1 MKKKYFV
8 LFVDDK
14 EMNNHLTKAVIDVDE
29 LPIHPIIHTSP
40 IKALEELN
48 TISDFP
54 THIFVDVNMPEL
66 DGIPFVKK
74 FEETFPQSNTR
85 IYFLSAATLNPEVE
99 EEIKKLKSVYGYFEK
114 PFSLEIAQKV
124 FDLEG
129 NEEE

>member
-1 MKKKYFV
+1 MKEKYSV

-14 EMNNHLTKAVIDVDE
+14 EMNNHLTKAVIEVDE

-66 DGIPFVKK
+66 NGIPFVKK
-74 FEETFPQSNTR
+74 FEETFPHSDTR
-85 IYFLSAATLNPEVE
+85 IYFLSAALHDEVAD
-99 EEIKKLKSVYGYFEK
+99 EIKNLKSVHGYFEK
-114 PFSLEIAQKV
+114 PFSIEIASQV
-124 FDLEG
+124 FGFEG